1 MDVDFGFSFQ
11 LTSLVDCQT
20 LPHNHRH
27 DMYSI
32 EIITKFYSSHCSNQ
46 SSYTHLSFQ
55 IGLLGIGLT

>member
-11 LTSLVDCQT
+11 LTSSVDCQL

-32 EIITKFYSSHCSNQ
+32 KIITKFYSSHCSNQ
-46 SSYTHLSFQ
+46 SNYTHFLVSSNW
-55 IGLLGIGLT
+55 LAWN